1 MDIEGSPAHSIEFDA
16 PEGPRLRGRLR
27 SLPARHRTCLKRMLA
42 AVVGVDGVV
51 GLAVGGSFI
60 AGEIDEFSDLDL
72 VLAVEPGAWPEIL
85 DRRQAIAAELDPSF
99 LAGFTGE
106 HVGEPRLLVC
116 LYGPPLLHVDLKF
129 VSLDDAHERIE
140 DPAILW
146 EVDGCLSAAFARA
159 APRHPAADPD
169 WIEARFWI
177 WSHYFADKIERGE
190 IFEALDGLTFL
201 RAVAL
206 APLAFLGAGVEATGV
221 RRIED
226 RLPAFATDLE
236 RTVGGV
242 NVAAC
247 VAALES
253 AIELYTDLREAAT
266 GRSDGEA
273 SPVEREV
280 RAYVEG
286 LPGRLGLRDRNA

>member
-1 MDIEGSPAHSIEFDA
+1 MS
-16 PEGPRLRGRLR
+16 GPDQGRTLGGRLG
-27 SLPARHRTCLKRMLA
+27 SLPDRHRAFLERALA
-42 AVVGVDGVV
+42 AVPAIEGIVGM
-51 GLAVGGSFI
+51 AAGGSFI

-72 VLAVEPGAWPEIL
+72 VLAVEPEAWPEIL
-85 DRRQAIAAELDPSF
+85 DRQQAIAAELDPSF

-140 DPAILW
+140 DPVILW
-146 EVDGCLSAAFARA
+146 EVDGCLSATFARSE
-159 APRHPAADPD
+159 PRYPAADPD

-177 WSHYFADKIERGE
+177 WAHYLADKIERGE
-190 IFEALDGLTFL
+190 IFEALDGLTLL
-201 RAVAL
+201 RAAVL
-206 APLAFLGAGVEATGV
+206 GPLAFLGAGVDATGV

-242 NVAAC
+242 DAAAC
-247 VAALES
+247 MAALE
-253 AIELYTDLREAAT
+253 AAVELYTELRAA
-266 GRSDGEA
+266 DGERSA
-273 SPVEREV
+273 GETSPVEREV
-280 RAYVEG
+280 RAYVARLPARLR
-286 LPGRLGLRDRNA
+286 LPGRDA